1 MSRVYTLVHVTMVTG
16 VHCLYSVNGR
26 VEHVPIYKRG
36 HYYGVLN
43 NENCTSV
50 EQKVADLSRV
60 GFTMY
65 EGTTSVT
72 LTNRL
77 FPDK

>member
-1 MSRVYTLVHVTMVTG
+1 MVTG

-26 VEHVPIYKRG
+26 VEDISIYKRG
-36 HYYGVLN
+36 HYYGSLN
-43 NENCTSV
+43 NEKYTSV
-50 EQKVADLSRV
+50 EHFVADLSRT
-60 GFTMY
+60 GFTLD

>member
-1 MSRVYTLVHVTMVTG
+1 MVTG

-36 HYYGVLN
+36 HYYGPLN
-43 NENCTSV
+43 NEKFTSV
-50 EQKVADLSRV
+50 EHCVAVLSRT
-60 GFTMY
+60 GFTLY
-65 EGTTSVT
+65 EGTTLVT

>member
-1 MSRVYTLVHVTMVTG
+1 MVTG

-26 VEHVPIYKRG
+26 VRHVPIYKRG
-36 HYYGVLN
+36 HYCGSLN
-43 NENCTSV
+43 NEKYTSV
-50 EQKVADLSRV
+50 DQKVAQLSRT
-60 GFTMY
+60 GFAFD
-65 EGTTSVT
+65 EGTTLIT

>member
-1 MSRVYTLVHVTMVTG
+1 MVTG

-26 VEHVPIYKRG
+26 VEHAPIYKRG
-36 HYYGVLN
+36 HYYGPLN
-43 NENCTSV
+43 NEGHSSV
-50 EQKVADLSRV
+50 EVFVADLSRK
-60 GFTMY
+60 GFTTNK
-65 EGTTSVT
+65 GTTSVA

>member
-1 MSRVYTLVHVTMVTG
+1 MVTG

-36 HYYGVLN
+36 HYYGFLYD
-43 NENCTSV
+43 EKYTSV
-50 EQKVADLSRV
+50 EHYVAVISRR
-60 GFTMY
+60 GFILN
-65 EGTTSVT
+65 ERTTSVT

>member
-1 MSRVYTLVHVTMVTG
+1 MVTG

-26 VEHVPIYKRG
+26 VEDVPIYKRG
-36 HYYGVLN
+36 HYYGPLN
-43 NENCTSV
+43 NEKYTSV
-50 EQKVADLSRV
+50 EHVVAELSRR
-60 GFTMY
+60 GFTIY

>member
-1 MSRVYTLVHVTMVTG
+1 MVTG

-26 VEHVPIYKRG
+26 VRHVGIYKRG
-36 HYYGVLN
+36 HYYGLLHDDDN
-43 NENCTSV
+43 YTSV
-50 EQKVADLSRV
+50 EHCVADLSRT
-60 GFTMY
+60 GFTID

>member
-1 MSRVYTLVHVTMVTG
+1 MVTG

-26 VEHVPIYKRG
+26 VRHVPIYKRG
-36 HYYGVLN
+36 HYYGSLN
-43 NENCTSV
+43 NEKYTSV
-50 EQKVADLSRV
+50 EHCVAEISRT
-60 GFTMY
+60 GFAAD

>member
-1 MSRVYTLVHVTMVTG
+1 MVTC
-16 VHCLYSVNGR
+16 VYCLYSVNGR

-36 HYYGVLN
+36 HYYGFLDY
-43 NENCTSV
+43 EEYLSV
-50 EQKVADLSRV
+50 ELCVAVLVRT
-60 GFTMY
+60 GFSLD
-65 EGTTSVT
+65 EGATSVT

>member
-1 MSRVYTLVHVTMVTG
+1 MVTG

-26 VEHVPIYKRG
+26 VRHVSIYNRG
-36 HYYGVLN
+36 HYYGSLN
-43 NENCTSV
+43 SEKHTSV
-50 EQKVADLSRV
+50 EHYVADLSRT
-60 GFTMY
+60 GFAFDQ
-65 EGTTSVT
+65 GTTSVT

>member
-1 MSRVYTLVHVTMVTG
+1 MVTG
-16 VHCLYSVNGR
+16 VHCCLYSVNGR
-26 VEHVPIYKRG
+26 VKHVAIYKRG
-36 HYYGVLN
+36 HYYGSFK
-43 NENCTSV
+43 NENYTSV
-50 EQKVADLSRV
+50 EHCVADLSRT
-60 GFTMY
+60 GFTLD

>member
-1 MSRVYTLVHVTMVTG
+1 MVTG

-26 VEHVPIYKRG
+26 VEHVEIYKRG
-36 HYYGVLN
+36 HYYGLLN
-43 NENCTSV
+43 DEDCSSV
-50 EQKVADLSRV
+50 DLSVADISRT
-60 GFTMY
+60 GFTID
-65 EGTTSVT
+65 EGTTLVT